1 MITKME
7 LAPFSPYV
15 CKPTNET
22 RQAIARQVMDPT
34 DATTDQIIEGFIQI
48 IAMEGP
54 TLSSRLFTLYAKKGG
69 IVKLTSHAAKR
80 FFQALRKA
88 TLAGK
93 ISMELDIDVKGA
105 AALLWLPS
113 MKRVQLREYGNR
125 GFDDIPAS
133 ELGEVMFELAAETT
147 DEKHQ
152 LYLNIAE
159 FYGLSHLPK
168 NAETRLDAVYKAY
181 LG

>member
-1 MITKME
+1 ME
-7 LAPFSPYV
+7 LAPFSPYI

-22 RQAIARQVMDPT
+22 RQAIARQVMDPS
-34 DATTDQIIEGFIQI
+34 DAMTDQIIEGFVQI

-54 TLSSRLFTLYAKKGG
+54 ILSSRLFTLYAKKGG
-69 IVKLTSHAAKR
+69 IIKLTSHAGKR
-80 FFQALRKA
+80 FFAALRKA
-88 TLAGK
+88 TLAHQ

-113 MKRVQLREYGNR
+113 MKRVQVREYGNR
-125 GFDDIPAS
+125 GFGDIPAS
-133 ELGEVMFELAAETT
+133 ELGEIMFEIAAETT

-152 LYLNIAE
+152 LYLNIAD

-168 NAETRLDAVYKAY
+168 TAEARLDDVYKAY